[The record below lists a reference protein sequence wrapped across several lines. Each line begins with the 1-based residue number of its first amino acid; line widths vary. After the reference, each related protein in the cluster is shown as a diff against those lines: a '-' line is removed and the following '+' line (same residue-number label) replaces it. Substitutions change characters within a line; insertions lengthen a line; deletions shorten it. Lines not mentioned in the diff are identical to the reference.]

1 MGATPSGTRDYFDLQ
16 RQGPGQI
23 SPVILGRTG
32 WSVSPVGF
40 GAYRTVFE
48 QHEEALRTA
57 LLSGFNLIDTSP
69 SYGNGSSEQL
79 IGKVIS
85 SLISE
90 GALTRE
96 QIILVTKVP
105 LGPQTSI
112 NDRLTR
118 SLERLRTDSIDVLLL
133 ENPEYFLKNGGTH
146 AEYYQLLRTAFED
159 LESEVRRGRI
169 QYYGISS
176 NTLPEPKNHDT
187 FTSLEFVWE
196 NAQSLGSNHHL
207 GVIEF
212 PLNLLE
218 PGAAVEANNNTL
230 TLLEFARARD
240 LGTLVNRPLNAL
252 RGRALFRLAD
262 RADGHGGAFEKNE
275 LENALS
281 DTLQLEANYPGEE
294 AISAGQIAWAHMLR
308 KNLDQLVSIE
318 SWEHILASR
327 IRPILSPA
335 LERLA
340 ASPEF
345 AFWADEYRFRS
356 EELFSAVSRFLEKQH
371 ANRSETISRLLVEA
385 APELESSQSLSNKA
399 IRVYRSLAGVHCVL
413 VGLRQ
418 VSHVREALELKPPIS
433 AESALHAL
441 RAVQES

>member
-1 MGATPSGTRDYFDLQ
+1 MDRSHSSIRTIAQKSTRADSKERQTIGAGLMGATPSGTRDYFDLQ

-187 FTSLEFVWE
+187 TKK
-196 NAQSLGSNHHL
+196 
-207 GVIEF
+207 
-212 PLNLLE
+212 PK
-218 PGAAVEANNNTL
+218 
-230 TLLEFARARD
+230 
-240 LGTLVNRPLNAL
+240 LVRL
-252 RGRALFRLAD
+252 GRASRHCEGRDAC
-262 RADGHGGAFEKNE
+262 
-275 LENALS
+275 
-281 DTLQLEANYPGEE
+281 EA
-294 AISAGQIAWAHMLR
+294 S
-308 KNLDQLVSIE
+308 
-318 SWEHILASR
+318 
-327 IRPILSPA
+327 
-335 LERLA
+335 
-340 ASPEF
+340 
-345 AFWADEYRFRS
+345 
-356 EELFSAVSRFLEKQH
+356 
-371 ANRSETISRLLVEA
+371 
-385 APELESSQSLSNKA
+385 
-399 IRVYRSLAGVHCVL
+399 
-413 VGLRQ
+413 
-418 VSHVREALELKPPIS
+418 
-433 AESALHAL
+433 
-441 RAVQES
+441 